1 MAEPQTPADIPAEL
15 AATWI
20 ERWDAQQEGYI
31 PDREERFA
39 VQADAV
45 AQAVAGVDNPV
56 IVDLGCGP
64 GSLTARLAQR
74 LPRATFIGIDANGL
88 LLALARAHYG
98 EIATWV
104 HADLGQPGW
113 EETLPETIHAAVS
126 STALHWMDGD
136 ALSSVYETLAAR
148 TAPGGIFAN
157 ADHLPL
163 PDERLSAIAD
173 AVAVGRQVR
182 TETGEREG
190 WKDWWTAVLADETLA
205 AWNTTAGRPDKDQH
219 EAAGAEHHHGTNELS
234 AQAHVDR
241 LLSAGYR
248 SAGPIWQAGDDH
260 ILVALR

>member
-1 MAEPQTPADIPAEL
+1 MAEQQNLSDIPAAL

-45 AQAVAGVDNPV
+45 AQALAGVDNPV

-64 GSLTARLAQR
+64 GSLTARLAKR
-74 LPRATFIGIDANGL
+74 LPTATFIGIDANGL

-98 EIATWV
+98 NLATWV
-104 HADLGQPGW
+104 HSDLAQPGW
-113 EETLPETIHAAVS
+113 EEALPETINGAVS

-136 ALSSVYETLAAR
+136 ALASAYEVLAAR
-148 TAPGGIFAN
+148 TPPGGIFAN

-163 PDERLSAIAD
+163 SDKRLGAIAD
-173 AVAVGRQVR
+173 AVTVGRQAR
-182 TETGEREG
+182 TGTAEREE
-190 WKDWWTAVLADETLA
+190 WQDWWTSALADTTLA
-205 AWNTTAGRPDKDQH
+205 TWNSTAGRPEKDQR

-234 AQAHVDR
+234 TQEHID
-241 LLSAGYR
+241 LLLNAGYR
-248 SAGPIWQAGDDH
+248 TAGPVWQAGDDH